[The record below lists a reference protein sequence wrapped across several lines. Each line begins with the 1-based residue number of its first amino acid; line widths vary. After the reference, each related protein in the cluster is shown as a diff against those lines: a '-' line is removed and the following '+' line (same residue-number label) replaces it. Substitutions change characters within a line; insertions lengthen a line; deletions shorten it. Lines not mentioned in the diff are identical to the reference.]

1 MPDMSPWSSCLWRG
15 LGLVQYQDDD
25 PIRASRLTAD
35 ANAHSAA
42 QDDGEKDRGR
52 RTGEDLVRKSQC

>member
-1 MPDMSPWSSCLWRG
+1 MRVE
-15 LGLVQYQDDD
+15 LVHCHDV
-25 PIRASRLTAD
+25 SVELKLTAD

-52 RTGEDLVRKSQC
+52 RTGEDLVRKRQGR